1 MDLVEKS
8 LEVIINNQ
16 SKSGAFIASP
26 SFDTYAFSWLRDGSF
41 IANSLDQY
49 KKYDEAEKFYRWV
62 NDVINRYSDKVN
74 VIEDKISRGERIS
87 RKDYLNARFTLEGFE
102 EKKEGWG
109 NFQLDGYGTWLWA
122 VSEHIKLTG
131 KTELIDEFHNSI
143 NAALKYIKLLAFYPN
158 YDIWEENYDKIHT
171 STLACLYG
179 GVKAINDYLKKDEVT
194 KLANQ
199 IKTYILTNCVEDE
212 HFVKFI
218 GTKEIDSSLLW
229 LAIPFNVVDVSDDIF
244 KNTVKKIEDDL
255 FVDNGMHRY
264 KKDTYYGGGE
274 WILLSAWMGLYYKK
288 VNETEK
294 AEAVEKWIEKY
305 ATEEGYLPEQV
316 CLHPNDETYYPKWV
330 DMWGEIA
337 SPLLWSH
344 AMYLILKSK

>member
-199 IKTYILTNCVEDE
+199 IKTYILTN
-212 HFVKFI
+212 I
-218 GTKEIDSSLLW
+218 
-229 LAIPFNVVDVSDDIF
+229 N
-244 KNTVKKIEDDL
+244 VKK
-255 FVDNGMHRY
+255 
-264 KKDTYYGGGE
+264 
-274 WILLSAWMGLYYKK
+274 LLNNYANIFMYNM
-288 VNETEK
+288 VNYFYR
-294 AEAVEKWIEKY
+294 IF
-305 ATEEGYLPEQV
+305 
-316 CLHPNDETYYPKWV
+316 
-330 DMWGEIA
+330 
-337 SPLLWSH
+337 
-344 AMYLILKSK
+344 